1 MLLNIDVSLRGLM
14 GMTEQTITVK
24 VTDKDLIEILTKGV
38 AELKE
43 ENIILKKEL
52 DDASKLLDG
61 LTIPDLLEL
70 IKQYEDLNIHFS
82 KIKNTYV
89 DEKGRLIGIDYND

>member
-1 MLLNIDVSLRGLM
+1 
-14 GMTEQTITVK
+14 MTEQTITVK

-43 ENIILKKEL
+43 ENILLKREL
-52 DDASKLLDG
+52 EDASKLLDG
-61 LTIPDLLEL
+61 LTIPELLEL

-89 DEKGRLIGIDYND
+89 DEKGRLIAIDYND

>member
-1 MLLNIDVSLRGLM
+1 MSERFMVDDAGTLIDMETRDTFDYVSDVCELLN
-14 GMTEQTITVK
+14 
-24 VTDKDLIEILTKGV
+24 
-38 AELKE
+38 ELAE

-61 LTIPDLLEL
+61 LTIPELLEL

-82 KIKNTYV
+82 KIKTRY
-89 DEKGRLIGIDYND
+89 

>member
-14 GMTEQTITVK
+14 GMTEQTITIK

-61 LTIPDLLEL
+61 LTIPELLEL
-70 IKQYEDLNIHFS
+70 VKSLNEENKRLRKELDHRAFQIDCFIEVS
-82 KIKNTYV
+82 KT
-89 DEKGRLIGIDYND
+89 D